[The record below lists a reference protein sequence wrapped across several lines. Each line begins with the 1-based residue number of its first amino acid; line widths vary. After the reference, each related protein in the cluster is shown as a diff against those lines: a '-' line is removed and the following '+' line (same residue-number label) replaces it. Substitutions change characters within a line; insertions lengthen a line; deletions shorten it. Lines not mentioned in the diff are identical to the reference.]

1 MSKPI
6 SSDAPVFRAISNKR
20 WIKGGEVA
28 PDAFFLRPARGENEA
43 EQTLSFLT
51 EVNCSVEICCRGLRD
66 CYGELELV
74 AGSIL
79 ELKLELVDDS
89 EDVNIPFHASILN
102 LPQHEGETF
111 AQAEFFA
118 GELAKRV
125 SQTKHRPKTLI

>member
-6 SSDAPVFRAISNKR
+6 SLDALVFRAISKPK

-28 PDAFFLRPARGENEA
+28 PDAFFLKPETA
-43 EQTLSFLT
+43 EKKAEKTLSLLT
-51 EVNCSVEICCRGLRD
+51 EVNCSREICCRGLRD
-66 CYGELELV
+66 CYGELELL
-74 AGSIL
+74 AGAIL

-125 SQTKHRPKTLI
+125 IQIKHRPKN